1 MATGGLLLV
10 ILIFSGCGRVH
21 YQDPGIGANGDP
33 LLYPLIHDK
42 YSDQVL
48 RLKKDLESLSNGI
61 DEKDAFLIAN
71 TAIRFSMVLAN
82 QYELVRPPL
91 WHNFLV
97 NAGKK
102 KRGICFDWRQDL
114 IKRLRE
120 LDQNS
125 FDFHFGIAYP
135 NSTWRISHGCVIVSA
150 KGQAFEDGIVLD
162 PWRNSGRLY
171 WISVKKDRYPWQL
184 EPTQLNEL
192 FRANDPYVFV
202 FTVGSTIGSSS
213 DF

>member
-1 MATGGLLLV
+1 MRDQMATGALLLV
-10 ILIFSGCGRVH
+10 FLFFSGCSRVH
-21 YQDPGIGANGDP
+21 YQEPGIGPNGDP
-33 LLYPLIHDK
+33 LLYASIHDK

-48 RLKKDLESLSNGI
+48 RLKKDLESLSNDI
-61 DEKDAFLIAN
+61 DEKEAFLIAN

-102 KRGICFDWRQDL
+102 KRGLCFHWTQDL

-120 LDQNS
+120 LDQKS
-125 FDFHFGIAYP
+125 FDFHSGIAYP
-135 NSTWRISHGCVIVSA
+135 DSVWRPHHGSVVVCA

-171 WISVKKDRYPWQL
+171 WISVKKDRYPWQPQPIQIDKAL
-184 EPTQLNEL
+184 LGE
-192 FRANDPYVFV
+192 RSFV
-202 FTVGSTIGSSS
+202 IPAEARIRE
-213 DF
+213 D